1 VSLKTLTQAAS
12 RGVSRQIFSVKQHS
26 PVLLFGVGAIGFVST
41 CVLSVRAT
49 LNLSDVL
56 EEAEKD
62 LEKIDETV
70 KVTQGGEDVT
80 EEVKQKAKLSVK
92 LQTSIRIAKHYALP
106 AAVGVASIAALT
118 GSHII
123 LTKRNTGLV
132 AAYATLDSMYKQYRA
147 RVVEDQGTEKDR
159 EYRFGVVEKAI
170 VDPETGAVEMA
181 RGIDA
186 DAVRKNGESD
196 YARMFDK
203 YHEHWEPSYKQ
214 NIFYLN
220 SVIQWLEMRLQHNG
234 FVFLNEM
241 YEYMGYEPTQAGSQV
256 GWVKDAHLVKEGDG
270 YISFGLEK
278 NTENAVNFMNGTRHD
293 VILDPNVD
301 GVIVHKLRRI

>member
-1 VSLKTLTQAAS
+1 MSLKTLAHAAS
-12 RGVSRQIFSVKQHS
+12 RGVSRQVFTVKQHS

-41 CVLSVRAT
+41 CILSVRAT

-56 EEAEKD
+56 EEGENLLKAAEKQ
-62 LEKIDETV
+62 EKDP
-70 KVTQGGEDVT
+70 DYDT
-80 EEVKQKAKLSVK
+80 EVAKKAGISIR
-92 LQTSIRIAKHYALP
+92 LQTAAKIAKHYALP

-186 DAVRKNGESD
+186 DAVRKNGDSD

-241 YEYMGYEPTQAGSQV
+241 YEYMGYEPTEAGTQV

-278 NTENAVNFMNGTRHD
+278 NTENAVQFMNGTRHD